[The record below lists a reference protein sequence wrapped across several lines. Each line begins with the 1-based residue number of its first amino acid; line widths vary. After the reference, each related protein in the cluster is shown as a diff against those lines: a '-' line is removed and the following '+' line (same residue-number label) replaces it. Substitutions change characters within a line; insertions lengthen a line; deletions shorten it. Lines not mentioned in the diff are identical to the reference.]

1 MAESRKE
8 AMTNREKA
16 VDTLSRMR
24 AAHIAIDHYEV
35 DCRYG
40 ETAQEQDVATLESV
54 LNAVELDGQI
64 KALEWATDLA
74 DSRQSVHVGDIIA
87 RVAELRAEK
96 AKLT

>member
-1 MAESRKE
+1 
-8 AMTNREKA
+8 MTNREKA
-16 VDTLSRMR
+16 RRLLARMR
-24 AAHIAIDHYEV
+24 LVNIRSEWAYERDLEDIESALDAERKAA
-35 DCRYG
+35 
-40 ETAQEQDVATLESV
+40 
-54 LNAVELDGQI
+54 ELDGQI